1 MVSKPFEI
9 QPRFPF
15 VEVGCKKN
23 FFIIHINLLVLLYQ
37 LKHKCNT
44 NSVLF
49 EAQIQNI
56 TNSFLYMEN
65 VQLFPPNENILV
77 EDLHQAIN
85 KSSNFKYNNFAFI
98 KPSEVKQY
106 LFKVTY
112 KNIEKEP
119 KPLTVGKL
127 DISWRNSFGEIGHL
141 QTHPLNQ
148 TQEIYNLNQKDIQL
162 NVTNIPDECIVDE
175 EFNFKCEIINAGY
188 LFNYVF

>member
-1 MVSKPFEI
+1 MNLVQFLK
-9 QPRFPF
+9 
-15 VEVGCKKN
+15 
-23 FFIIHINLLVLLYQ
+23 INKYD
-37 LKHKCNT
+37 
-44 NSVLF
+44 
-49 EAQIQNI
+49 QIQNI

-119 KPLTVGKL
+119 KPLTG
-127 DISWRNSFGEIGHL
+127 
-141 QTHPLNQ
+141 
-148 TQEIYNLNQKDIQL
+148 
-162 NVTNIPDECIVDE
+162 
-175 EFNFKCEIINAGY
+175 
-188 LFNYVF
+188 